1 MSVLRTHHV
10 GITVRDL
17 ETVRSFYERVLGLSV
32 VDTFS
37 VSGAAFAAAVDVPNA
52 AGSFVHLESE
62 SGDIRL
68 ELVEYEPEASASR
81 AESINQP
88 GAAHVSFAVA
98 DLEAFADSIPDDAER
113 LSGPQTTASG
123 TTIMF
128 LRDPEGNLIEIL
140 EA

>member
-10 GITVRDL
+10 GLTVRDL
-17 ETVRSFYERVLGLSV
+17 ETVRSFYQNVLGLSV
-32 VDTFS
+32 VDAFS
-37 VSGAAFAAAVDVPNA
+37 VSGAAFEEAVDVPEA
-52 AGSFVHLESE
+52 SGSFVHLESD
-62 SGDIRL
+62 SGDVRL
-68 ELVEYEPEASASR
+68 ELVEYEPNAPESR

-88 GAAHVSFAVA
+88 GATHVSFTVA
-98 DLEAFADSIPDDAER
+98 DLEAFAETVPDDVET
-113 LSGPQTTASG
+113 LSGPRTTASG